1 MTQSSSSTDISIFHR
16 KSTTFVLSRDINVN
30 CILIDISN
38 SFDFLESLKV
48 VLINMV
54 AILMM
59 SAKFT
64 ALGLPRINPL

>member
-1 MTQSSSSTDISIFHR
+1 MTQSSSSTDISIFHG
-16 KSTTFVLSRDINVN
+16 KSTTFVLSRVINVN
-30 CILIDISN
+30 FILVDISN

-54 AILMM
+54 AILIM

-64 ALGLPRINPL
+64 ALGLP